1 MQNCDLNSTDVN
13 SATRNLH
20 QKHAHELHSYSQQNI
35 HLSGKALLIVTRKV
49 SQSQAKHRLVMV
61 LVRSKKAYK
70 IIMFCKIYFSSY
82 FIAINTLFIVQSVNS
97 LQLLELS
104 SVPVHWNVSM
114 FPINL
119 NSQFCQRREEANV
132 HVQRQERGRP
142 QAEGLPSR
150 SQNIIINSIFH
161 LLNRFSF
168 NKITPT

>member
-1 MQNCDLNSTDVN
+1 MNYFLAGIKSGIMSGIISKTAEMQNCDLNSTDVN

-104 SVPVHWNVSM
+104 SVPVHCTLKYAPV
-114 FPINL
+114 FPCSL
-119 NSQFCQRREEANV
+119 
-132 HVQRQERGRP
+132 
-142 QAEGLPSR
+142 
-150 SQNIIINSIFH
+150 
-161 LLNRFSF
+161 
-168 NKITPT
+168 